1 MRVHAVRLDPG
12 QDLKRSL
19 LEYCSA
25 QNLASAWILTAVG
38 SLRAANIRLAHHDKF
53 LGAGANAVLALPDQK
68 FEICSLVGTISRA
81 GASCHLHVSL
91 ADRRGDCVG
100 GHVLEGN
107 VVFTTCEIVLGSS
120 STMAFDRELDERTG
134 FDELVVRGAGA
145 GAETGAGETRGKTA
159 RRARQLRAEARE
171 RELRAAAGERERARG
186 LFEWLVKVI
195 VPKPGARRAES
206 DEEEEGEEE
215 EGAAADAPR

>member
-1 MRVHAVRLDPG
+1 
-12 QDLKRSL
+12 
-19 LEYCSA
+19 
-25 QNLASAWILTAVG
+25 
-38 SLRAANIRLAHHDKF
+38 
-53 LGAGANAVLALPDQK
+53 
-68 FEICSLVGTISRA
+68 
-81 GASCHLHVSL
+81 
-91 ADRRGDCVG
+91 
-100 GHVLEGN
+100 VLEGN

-134 FDELVVRGAGA
+134 FDELVVREAGA

>member
-1 MRVHAVRLDPG
+1 MRVHAVRLEPG
-12 QDLKRSL
+12 HDLKQSL
-19 LEYCSA
+19 LAYCEA
-25 QNLASAWILTAVG
+25 HDLASAWILTAVG
-38 SLRAANIRLAHHDKF
+38 SLRSANIRLAHHDKL
-53 LGAGANAVLALPDQK
+53 LGAGSNAVLTLPDQK

-120 STMAFDRELDERTG
+120 STMTFERELDERTG
-134 FDELVVRGAGA
+134 YDELVVREASA
-145 GAETGAGETRGKTA
+145 GAETTAGEMRGKAA

-171 RELRAAAGERERARG
+171 RELRAEAGERERARG
-186 LFEWLVKVI
+186 LFEWLVNVV
-195 VPKPGARRAES
+195 VPRPGMTRAER
-206 DEEEEGEEE
+206 DGEEE
-215 EGAAADAPR
+215 EEEDAPR

>member
-1 MRVHAVRLDPG
+1 M
-12 QDLKRSL
+12 KRSL

-120 STMAFDRELDERTG
+120 STMAFDRELDERKDGAKSATVTSG
-134 FDELVVRGAGA
+134 GSRTRASRGGGGTRAGARVVRVVSEGHR
-145 GAETGAGETRGKTA
+145 AETWC
-159 RRARQLRAEARE
+159 EAR
-171 RELRAAAGERERARG
+171 G
-186 LFEWLVKVI
+186 V
-195 VPKPGARRAES
+195 
-206 DEEEEGEEE
+206 
-215 EGAAADAPR
+215 